1 MRKVNDSRI
10 FGFRA
15 LIPVGPS
22 GPVSYQLVPLG
33 AVRFLRETAAIRK
46 IQSLWA
52 SKWASSVTVRPAVI
66 RYFVFESGGPGGIR
80 THTSRI
86 KSPLAF
92 ALYHVRAPRTDR
104 FCIWNRRP

>member
-33 AVRFLRETAAIRK
+33 AVRFLRETAAIQK

-80 THTSRI
+80 THASRI
-86 KSPLAF
+86 KS
-92 ALYHVRAPRTDR
+92 VRSAVSRMHDSDFVSLDR
-104 FCIWNRRP
+104 R